1 MSKEKTLKQ
10 TLDYLVKSKIA
21 NKDTMIFLNYVG
33 KEVDKEKDLM
43 FGTVEDIRINYKE
56 KLTDY
61 VEEISFNTINI
72 VNGNIGS
79 IKVTLREN
87 ELSSLLYDLKSIYD
101 NFINEETKIKS
112 FKIPQISNVSD
123 SDEDNIDKKSISL
136 KSCEE
141 NELTVA
147 EGLHLKEGAYYLKS
161 NDSKVVNEMIDKMSK
176 GISEE
181 LDKNQNNL
189 QAALTGTL

>member
-1 MSKEKTLKQ
+1 MSEEKTLKQ

-79 IKVTLREN
+79 IKVAEKCGMKLEATLKDR
-87 ELSSLLYDLKSIYD
+87 Y
-101 NFINEETKIKS
+101 
-112 FKIPQISNVSD
+112 
-123 SDEDNIDKKSISL
+123 
-136 KSCEE
+136 
-141 NELTVA
+141 
-147 EGLHLKEGAYYLKS
+147 
-161 NDSKVVNEMIDKMSK
+161 
-176 GISEE
+176 
-181 LDKNQNNL
+181 KNK
-189 QAALTGTL
+189 LTGKMNDLLIYSIFNNN

>member
-87 ELSSLLYDLKSIYD
+87 ELSSLLFGKIILNPSDL
-101 NFINEETKIKS
+101 
-112 FKIPQISNVSD
+112 
-123 SDEDNIDKKSISL
+123 
-136 KSCEE
+136 
-141 NELTVA
+141 
-147 EGLHLKEGAYYLKS
+147 
-161 NDSKVVNEMIDKMSK
+161 
-176 GISEE
+176 
-181 LDKNQNNL
+181 
-189 QAALTGTL
+189 